1 MAKTIKTK
9 KNVEKSLFEQVI
21 DILDR
26 DNPGLFDYYDAE
38 TDGAWCGRAL
48 AESFG
53 GDLFEYTVHMNNAK
67 SWEDGSPRGLGC
79 LAVVAVEKR
88 TGKVLVLDRYEAMAL
103 VKRAA

>member
-1 MAKTIKTK
+1 MAKTTK
-9 KNVEKSLFEQVI
+9 KNAVEKTLFEWAVE
-21 DILDR
+21 ILDR

-38 TDGAWCGRAL
+38 TDGAWCAKAL
-48 AESFG
+48 EESFDG
-53 GDLFEYTVHMNNAK
+53 NLFEYTVHMSNAK
-67 SWEDGSPRGLGC
+67 SWEDGSLRGLGC